1 MSKKQFGKFLA
12 TTALISAAV
21 AGCVIYFTK
30 YKDFQKSLDE
40 DFNDF
45 EEEPEASFEDE
56 DVPSKHKDETMK
68 REYVSIPLE
77 APENTA
83 NETTSSTTEK

>member
-12 TTALISAAV
+12 TTALISATV
-21 AGCVIYFTK
+21 VGCVVYLTK
-30 YKDFQKSLDE
+30 YKDFQKSLDD

-45 EEEPEASFEDE
+45 EEDPEPSFPNQEETAS
-56 DVPSKHKDETMK
+56 HKDETVK

-77 APENTA
+77 TPESTANENTA
-83 NETTSSTTEK
+83 EE